1 MRKKQNAGSLREKV
15 AEIKKACKDLQKSET
30 TAAQNQYIIGDNL
43 RQIKDEKLFL
53 EGFEKF
59 EDFCEKKFG
68 FSKQYAYM
76 LIKASVVQKKLED
89 AGLLQL
95 KCPEKIL
102 RLLTAKKYQDDEILK
117 SIWSTATQ
125 EKTDYIPTS
134 KDVMLAKKKVL
145 PPVEKDKNSSR
156 NMLRAITLLLADKRI
171 NDETRKLLEQLKVQL
186 SRKNN
191 NKR

>member
-1 MRKKQNAGSLREKV
+1 MRKKQNVGSLQEKV
-15 AEIKKACKDLQKSET
+15 AEIRKACKDLQKSET
-30 TAAQNQYIIGDNL
+30 TVAQNQYIIGDNL

-59 EDFCEKKFG
+59 EEFCRDKFG

-102 RLLTAKKYQDDEILK
+102 RLLTAKKCQDDEILK
-117 SIWSTATQ
+117 RIWATATQ
-125 EKTDYIPTS
+125 KKTDYIPTS
-134 KDVMLAKKKVL
+134 EDVMRAKKEVL
-145 PPVEKDKNSSR
+145 PPVAKDKNSSR
-156 NMLRAITLLLADKRI
+156 NMIRAITLLLSDERI
-171 NDETRKLLEQLKVQL
+171 NNETRKFLEQLKGQL

>member
-1 MRKKQNAGSLREKV
+1 MRKKQNVGSLKEKV

-43 RQIKDEKLFL
+43 RQIKAEKLFL
-53 EGFEKF
+53 EGFNKF
-59 EDFCEKKFG
+59 EDFCNAKFG

-102 RLLTAKKYQDDEILK
+102 RLLTAKKCQDDEILK
-117 SIWSTATQ
+117 RIWATATQ
-125 EKTDYIPTS
+125 KKTDYIPTS
-134 KDVMLAKKKVL
+134 EDVMRAKKEVL
-145 PPVEKDKNSSR
+145 PPVAKDKNSSR
-156 NMLRAITLLLADKRI
+156 NMIRAITLLLSDERI
-171 NDETRKLLEQLKVQL
+171 NNETRKFLEQLKGQL